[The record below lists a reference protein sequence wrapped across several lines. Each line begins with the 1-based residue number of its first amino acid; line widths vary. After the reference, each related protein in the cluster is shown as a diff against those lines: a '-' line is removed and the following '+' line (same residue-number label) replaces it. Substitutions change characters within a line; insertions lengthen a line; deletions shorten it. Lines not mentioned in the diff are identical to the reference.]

1 MSNSVARTDAV
12 ERAMAHA
19 PFLAMLA
26 GQRQQLIDHF
36 VAAGP
41 DAALAAA
48 TQLDPDGDV
57 PALLRKR
64 RGDLSLILALAD
76 LSGDYDLTAVV
87 HGLTDFADTAC
98 DAALKCA
105 FAERVPGAEPQGI
118 AVIALGKMGS
128 RELNYSSDIDPILIF
143 DPNTMPRRERDDPG
157 EAAVRIARRWV
168 DILAQR
174 TGDGHVLRVD
184 LRLRPT
190 PEVTPIVLPVDAMI
204 SYYES
209 QALAWEQAAFIRSR
223 VSAGD
228 MALGERFLDAIQPFI
243 WRRSMDFGQIRRIA
257 DITDRIRDAYA
268 GGQAFGPGFDLKRG
282 RGGIREIEFYTQV
295 QQLIHGGRDPA
306 LRLKDTRE
314 ALAALAE
321 AGHVAP
327 QTATMLSNNLVTLRT
342 IEHRLQMVDDQQTH
356 SLPDTREC
364 MDRVGQLHG
373 LVDGDALLDL
383 LRPVTDAVGAT
394 FDVLVGANDGGTRHG
409 WPTDDDQVADRS
421 ESIGFK
427 DGRAAAR
434 LIAGWR
440 GGSMRV
446 LRAPAARDALE
457 QVLPALM
464 QAMAEAQDPDALLIH
479 FDRMIGGLPSAI
491 NFFNLLAARP
501 QLLGTLMA
509 VLGHAPTLAN
519 ELASR
524 SELIEGLIDSSV
536 FADPE
541 DSSEIERAMA
551 AGPVDDLE
559 RQLDHVRRLVGER
572 RFALGVQLVEGAS
585 DPLAVARGYS
595 DLADAA
601 LGSLTHSTILAFE
614 AAHGRIPEGELII
627 LALGRYG
634 GRALTHASDLD
645 LILLF
650 TGDLMA
656 ESDGRRPLGTTTY
669 FNRLGQ
675 RVIANLSVPT
685 AAGRLYEIDTRLRP
699 QGNQGPLVASLE
711 AFAQYQRE
719 DAWTWEHMA
728 LTRARVVYGSD
739 VGRQAVEAVISETL
753 NTPRDPAALM
763 ADIVKMRNDMAAHKP
778 PKGALDVKL
787 IDGGLVDAEFAIH
800 ATQLLHRTAFHPQLR
815 VALTQLEQQGLAPDT
830 ILPAQALESRMLVS
844 LRLMA
849 PDGEPPSNPAT
860 RRRVAAAC
868 LGREQGDWDAMLNA
882 YAEAR
887 QAISAWW
894 HQLRDDAPQ
903 SAKG

>member
-1 MSNSVARTDAV
+1 
-12 ERAMAHA
+12 
-19 PFLAMLA
+19 
-26 GQRQQLIDHF
+26 
-36 VAAGP
+36 
-41 DAALAAA
+41 
-48 TQLDPDGDV
+48 
-57 PALLRKR
+57 
-64 RGDLSLILALAD
+64 
-76 LSGDYDLTAVV
+76 
-87 HGLTDFADTAC
+87 
-98 DAALKCA
+98 
-105 FAERVPGAEPQGI
+105 
-118 AVIALGKMGS
+118 
-128 RELNYSSDIDPILIF
+128 
-143 DPNTMPRRERDDPG
+143 
-157 EAAVRIARRWV
+157 
-168 DILAQR
+168 
-174 TGDGHVLRVD
+174 
-184 LRLRPT
+184 
-190 PEVTPIVLPVDAMI
+190 
-204 SYYES
+204 
-209 QALAWEQAAFIRSR
+209 
-223 VSAGD
+223 
-228 MALGERFLDAIQPFI
+228 
-243 WRRSMDFGQIRRIA
+243 
-257 DITDRIRDAYA
+257 
-268 GGQAFGPGFDLKRG
+268 
-282 RGGIREIEFYTQV
+282 
-295 QQLIHGGRDPA
+295 
-306 LRLKDTRE
+306 
-314 ALAALAE
+314 
-321 AGHVAP
+321 
-327 QTATMLSNNLVTLRT
+327 
-342 IEHRLQMVDDQQTH
+342 
-356 SLPDTREC
+356 
-364 MDRVGQLHG
+364 
-373 LVDGDALLDL
+373 
-383 LRPVTDAVGAT
+383 
-394 FDVLVGANDGGTRHG
+394 
-409 WPTDDDQVADRS
+409 
-421 ESIGFK
+421 
-427 DGRAAAR
+427 
-434 LIAGWR
+434 
-440 GGSMRV
+440 
-446 LRAPAARDALE
+446 
-457 QVLPALM
+457 
-464 QAMAEAQDPDALLIH
+464 
-479 FDRMIGGLPSAI
+479 
-491 NFFNLLAARP
+491 
-501 QLLGTLMA
+501 
-509 VLGHAPTLAN
+509 
-519 ELASR
+519 
-524 SELIEGLIDSSV
+524 
-536 FADPE
+536 
-541 DSSEIERAMA
+541 MA

-634 GRALTHASDLD
+634 VRALTHASDLD